1 MEKHEFTK
9 DEVQEFHG
17 FKESCSEGF
26 KFKCINC
33 GTIDTATI
41 WLEHDNTCRGCG
53 GSERDR
59 ICSRCDLP
67 ITLTE
72 GSADH
77 PCNSIKIYNESSRI
91 IFYDEMMLEYA
102 KLKKHKTTKESTVIE
117 DTITEPEDVIIKPR
131 VEPEKKIKP
140 SEVVIPKIEEKE
152 TRIDSIKRKFLPKVD
167 MKKLSELSEK
177 IYHMG
182 KIPRSI
188 IKALR
193 RFLEIVTFSK
203 S

>member
-1 MEKHEFTK
+1 M
-9 DEVQEFHG
+9 
-17 FKESCSEGF
+17 S
-26 KFKCINC
+26 
-33 GTIDTATI
+33 
-41 WLEHDNTCRGCG
+41 
-53 GSERDR
+53 
-59 ICSRCDLP
+59 

-102 KLKKHKTTKESTVIE
+102 KLKKHKTTKESTVTK
-117 DTITEPEDVIIKPR
+117 DTITEPEEVIIKPR
-131 VEPEKKIKP
+131 IEPEKKIKP

-152 TRIDSIKRKFLPKVD
+152 TRIDSIKRNFLPKVD
-167 MKKLSELSEK
+167 TKKLSELSEK

-182 KIPRSI
+182 KIPRSV